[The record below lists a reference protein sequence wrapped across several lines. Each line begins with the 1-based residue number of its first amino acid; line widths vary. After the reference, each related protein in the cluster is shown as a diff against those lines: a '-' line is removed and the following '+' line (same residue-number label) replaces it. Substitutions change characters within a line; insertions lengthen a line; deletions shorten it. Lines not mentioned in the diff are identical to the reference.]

1 MVELYVGFPSQTGEP
16 PNQLKG
22 FAKVLLSPGETR
34 TVTIAL
40 DRSSFSTWNSRANRW
55 TVAPGTYDPGRHVV
69 SRPAAVPA
77 HHAHAKLI
85 RRRANY
91 AGAAEWRNGGFPS
104 YFAKPA

>member
-1 MVELYVGFPSQTGEP
+1 MAALRRRSRRPAPPPSFTGRVGAEVVELYVGFPSQTGEP

-55 TVAPGTYDPGRHVV
+55 TVAPGTYTIRAGTS
-69 SRPAAVPA
+69 SRDLPRSQRIT
-77 HHAHAKLI
+77 LT
-85 RRRANY
+85 R
-91 AGAAEWRNGGFPS
+91 S
-104 YFAKPA
+104 